1 MSAINWFDIPVTDIK
16 RAVKFYSTILGAEVQ
31 MMDAGEDVSMAM
43 LPMEG
48 EGVGGALTQTEGYK
62 PSKDGTVVYLNG
74 GADLSAALNRV
85 EKAGGK
91 VIVPK
96 TDIGEHGFFAIF
108 EDSEGNH
115 VGLHSMG

>member
-16 RAVKFYSTILGAEVQ
+16 RAVKFYSTILGADLQ
-31 MMDAGEDVSMAM
+31 MMDSGGDSVMAM

-48 EGVGGALTQTEGYK
+48 EGVGGALTQAEGFT
-62 PSKDGTVVYLNG
+62 PSKDGTLVYLNG
-74 GADLSAALNRV
+74 GADLNAVLSRV
-85 EKAGGK
+85 EGAGGK

-96 TDIGEHGFFAIF
+96 TDIGEHGFFAVF